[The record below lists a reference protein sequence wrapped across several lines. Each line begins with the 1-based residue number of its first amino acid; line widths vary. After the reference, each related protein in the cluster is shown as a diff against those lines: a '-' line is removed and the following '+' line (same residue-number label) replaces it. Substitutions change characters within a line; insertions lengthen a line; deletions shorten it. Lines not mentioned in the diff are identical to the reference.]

1 MGAANHW
8 TPFWFT
14 CSNICHYKPV
24 IFSNKLFRFLNTK
37 NRMFKSKTGHLFVV
51 ELNHSLEPRPGG
63 QGVRVQPRRP
73 QQLHSSGKSQHLW
86 R

>member
-1 MGAANHW
+1 
-8 TPFWFT
+8 
-14 CSNICHYKPV
+14 
-24 IFSNKLFRFLNTK
+24 
-37 NRMFKSKTGHLFVV
+37 MFKSKTGHLFVV